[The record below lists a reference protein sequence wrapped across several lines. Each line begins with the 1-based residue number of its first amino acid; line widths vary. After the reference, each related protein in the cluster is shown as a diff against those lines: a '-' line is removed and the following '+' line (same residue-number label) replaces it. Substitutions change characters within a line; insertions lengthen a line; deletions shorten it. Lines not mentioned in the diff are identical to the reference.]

1 MKKLFFLATVA
12 LGMTAAC
19 QKPDVKVEGP
29 EIDDNAPVE
38 VKFGVN
44 APTLTVTKTKAAV
57 EAWND
62 TEIYIYSGVVTTDE
76 TSGARTLNFTT
87 PLIDNRK
94 AKVAADNTVSF
105 PIDDTSNET
114 YYYDVNTV
122 YDFYGYYV
130 DSAKLTPDDEGKTVT
145 NNGTSLTA
153 QVTITGSQDIMLAA
167 TNMEEDVKDVST
179 TVNSSRIYSAY
190 AARRGVHPTLEFKHM
205 LSRFIFMV
213 KKGNSNDD
221 SKTVYV
227 SSISVEAPTTGTLTI
242 APTQSF
248 ETTDSDN
255 QITASIK
262 STDTNTSW
270 HKPQDTATEACED
283 LFLFPHDAKIP
294 LVVKLM
300 AEGETDETKAY
311 EMPIDLTPNMFDV
324 TEFEQGKKYTLTLTV
339 YNLEQVKV
347 EATVATWE
355 NGGTSEYDPDETY
368 DTAAGTFATKVTDNS
383 QTTVILYSKALLAT
397 DVEVFTDYKMTT
409 QATDDTYT
417 TDTHTITVN
426 SGKVTNYAEITA
438 VQP

>member
-19 QKPDVKVEGP
+19 QKPDVKVEEP

-57 EAWND
+57 EAWDD
-62 TEIYIYSGVVTTDE
+62 TEIYIYSGVVTTDQ
-76 TSGARTLNFTT
+76 TSGTRTLNFTT

-94 AKVAADNTVSF
+94 ATVATNQTVSF
-105 PIDDTSNET
+105 PNDDTTNET

-130 DSAKLTPDDEGKTVT
+130 DNATLTSDNEGNTVT

-167 TNMEEDVKDVST
+167 TNIEEDVTEVST

-190 AARRGVHPTLEFKHM
+190 AARRGVQPTLEFKHM

-213 KKGNSNDD
+213 KKGNSNSD
-221 SKTVYV
+221 SKTVFV
-227 SSISVEAPTTGTLTI
+227 SSISVKAPTTGTLTI

-255 QITASIK
+255 PITASIK
-262 STDTNTSW
+262 VNDTNSNW
-270 HKPQDTATEACED
+270 HTPQDQATEACDD
-283 LFLFPHDAKIP
+283 LFLFPGDKTIP

-311 EMPIDLTPNMFDV
+311 EMPIDLTPDMFDV
-324 TEFEQGKKYTLTLTV
+324 TEFEKGKKYTLTLTV

-355 NGGTSEYDPDETY
+355 DGGTSEYDPDETY
-368 DTAAGTFATKVTDNS
+368 DTAAGTFATKVTNS
-383 QTTVILYSKALLAT
+383 SNEDVILYSKALLAT
-397 DVEVFTDYKMTT
+397 DVEVFADYKMTT
-409 QATDDTYT
+409 SATDGTYT
-417 TDTHTITVN
+417 TVTHTIKVE
-426 SGKVTNYAEITA
+426 SGKVTEYTENTA